1 MNLVN
6 AYYILEGDHGFNSF
20 PWSGDEK
27 SQFDVTHKLD
37 INKDRYGE
45 FCWGKK
51 NLFLYN
57 YNFLIYI
64 YDARR
69 IICFTSSVIN
79 ALKFGEF
86 IKDQKHVKMNIANI
100 NVKELYGFNNEN
112 IQYFE
117 IDPIIGVSFTTTDKS
132 QSWPT
137 LVKIYKT
144 GLTTFNMTSNIEIIE
159 NIMNLNIQ
167 LLEMSEKNN

>member
-6 AYYILEGDHGFNSF
+6 AYYILEGDHGFNSL
-20 PWSGDEK
+20 PWSSDEK
-27 SQFDVTHKLD
+27 YQFDVTHKLD
-37 INKDRYGE
+37 MDKDGYGE

-57 YNFLIYI
+57 YKFYIYI
-64 YDARR
+64 YDDRR

-79 ALKFGEF
+79 ALKLGEF
-86 IKDQKHVKMNIANI
+86 IKDQKHEQMNIAHI
-100 NVKELYGFNNEN
+100 NVKEIYRFNNKN
-112 IQYFE
+112 IQHFE
-117 IDPIIGVSFTTTDKS
+117 IDPIVGVSFTITDIG

-144 GLTTFNMTSNIEIIE
+144 GLTTFSMTSNDEIIE

-167 LLEMSEKNN
+167 LLEMSEKI

>member
-1 MNLVN
+1 
-6 AYYILEGDHGFNSF
+6 
-20 PWSGDEK
+20 
-27 SQFDVTHKLD
+27 
-37 INKDRYGE
+37 
-45 FCWGKK
+45 
-51 NLFLYN
+51 
-57 YNFLIYI
+57 
-64 YDARR
+64 
-69 IICFTSSVIN
+69 
-79 ALKFGEF
+79 
-86 IKDQKHVKMNIANI
+86 
-100 NVKELYGFNNEN
+100 FNNEN